1 MTLSRS
7 AFGAPPQ
14 GGASS
19 SPAKPDLR
27 CLLGGVLRR
36 LSPLLLVALAG
47 CAQVNAY
54 RVPPVEIGAQPPL
67 MAQAVAP
74 APVANGA
81 IYQAQAYRPL
91 FEDHRARLAG
101 DTLTVN
107 IVEKVSASQKSTS
120 SIDKSGTLSGS
131 VTALPLV
138 NPNSFARASVGGTS
152 SNTFGGKGATESSN
166 DFSGT
171 ITVLVT
177 GVLPNGHL
185 MIQGEKQIGVNANVD
200 VLRFS
205 GQVDPRAIQPGN
217 IVPSTQIANVRVE
230 HRSRGQQG
238 DAQVMGWLSR
248 VFLSVM
254 PI

>member
-1 MTLSRS
+1 M
-7 AFGAPPQ
+7 
-14 GGASS
+14 
-19 SPAKPDLR
+19 R
-27 CLLGGVLRR
+27 CLVLAAAFA
-36 LSPLLLVALAG
+36 VGG
-47 CAQVNAY
+47 CASINNY
-54 RVPPVEIGAQPPL
+54 RVPPVEVGAPPPVV
-67 MAQAVAP
+67 AQATAP

-81 IYQAQAYRPL
+81 IYQAASYRPM
-91 FEDHRARLAG
+91 FEDHRARLPG
-101 DTLTVN
+101 DTLIVN

-120 SIDKSGTLSGS
+120 SIDKTGELSGA
-131 VTALPLV
+131 VTALPLI
-138 NPNSFARASVGGTS
+138 NPNSFGRASVAGSS

-166 DFSGT
+166 DFNGT

-185 MIQGEKQIGVNANVD
+185 MVQGEKQIGVNANVD

-217 IVPSTQIANVRVE
+217 SVPSTQIANVRVE
-230 HRSRGQQG
+230 HRSRGQQA

-248 VFLSVM
+248 VFLSVL

>member
-1 MTLSRS
+1 MRWLV
-7 AFGAPPQ
+7 
-14 GGASS
+14 
-19 SPAKPDLR
+19 
-27 CLLGGVLRR
+27 CLL
-36 LSPLLLVALAG
+36 ALAGTG
-47 CAQVNAY
+47 CAQVNGY
-54 RVPPVEIGAQPPL
+54 RAPPVDVGAPPPVV
-67 MAQAVAP
+67 AQAVTPTP
-74 APVANGA
+74 AANGA
-81 IYQAQAYRPL
+81 IYQAAAYRPM

-120 SIDKSGTLSGS
+120 SIDKSGTISGS

-152 SNTFGGKGATESSN
+152 ANTFGGKGATESSN
-166 DFSGT
+166 DFSGV

-185 MIQGEKQIGVNANVD
+185 TIQGEKQIGVNANVD

-217 IVPSTQIANVRVE
+217 VVPSTQIANVRVE

>member
-1 MTLSRS
+1 MRCVVLAA
-7 AFGAPPQ
+7 AFAVG
-14 GGASS
+14 
-19 SPAKPDLR
+19 
-27 CLLGGVLRR
+27 
-36 LSPLLLVALAG
+36 G
-47 CAQVNAY
+47 CASVDNY
-54 RVPPVEIGAQPPL
+54 RVPPVEVGAPPPVV
-67 MAQAVAP
+67 AQAAP
-74 APVANGA
+74 QAPVANGA
-81 IYQAQAYRPL
+81 IYQAASYRPM
-91 FEDHRARLAG
+91 FEDHRARLPG
-101 DTLTVN
+101 DTLIVN

-120 SIDKSGTLSGS
+120 SIDKTGELSGA
-131 VTALPLV
+131 VTALPLLA
-138 NPNSFARASVGGTS
+138 PNSFNRASAAGSS

-166 DFSGT
+166 DFNGT

-185 MIQGEKQIGVNANVD
+185 MVQGEKQIGVNANVD

-217 IVPSTQIANVRVE
+217 SVPSTQIANVRVE
-230 HRSRGQQG
+230 HRSRGQQA